1 MPSHFAPYGIDLPV
15 NGRFCF
21 EQCRI
26 FLDRSPRE
34 CLHRVDGGAV
44 LKAVRLGSRAVIFR
58 MNGDHNGVRLEV
70 LSGDG
75 SAQERQGVSDYVAEW
90 LDLQRD
96 LRPFYRMAA
105 GDALLQSLAERYA
118 GLRLIGI
125 PDLLEALC
133 WAIIGQQINLQF
145 AYTLKARL
153 VALCGTRLTDGDQ
166 HFWLF
171 PEAQAIAALSEADW
185 GGLQFSRSKIAYL
198 RGIAALFANGT
209 ISKEILLESG
219 SALAIRERLL
229 QIRGVGEWTADYVL
243 MKCFRHPAALPAGDA
258 GLQNALKTRLQL
270 SVKPSPTQIREMFA
284 AWKGWEAYTT
294 FYLWRSL
301 I

>member
-1 MPSHFAPYGIDLPV
+1 MFDVIILPV
-15 NGRFCF
+15 NDGFSF

-34 CLHRVDGGAV
+34 CLHRVEGGTV
-44 LKAVRLGSRAVIFR
+44 LQAVRLGSRAVIFR
-58 MNGDHNGVRLEV
+58 MSGSPGGVKLEV

-75 SAQERQGVSDYVAEW
+75 SAQERQALAAYVSEW
-90 LDLQRD
+90 LDLKRD
-96 LRPFYRMAA
+96 LQPFYRMAA
-105 GDALLQSLAERYA
+105 GDALLRPLVERFA

-133 WAIIGQQINLQF
+133 WSITGQQINLQF
-145 AYTLKARL
+145 AYTLKSRL
-153 VALCGTRLTDGDQ
+153 VARCGTRLTHEER

-171 PEAQAIAALSEADW
+171 PEAEAIAALREEDLRA
-185 GGLQFSRSKIAYL
+185 LQFSRSKIAYL
-198 RGIAALFANGT
+198 RGIAALFASGE
-209 ISKEILLESG
+209 ISKELLLACGPAE
-219 SALAIRERLL
+219 AIRERLL

-258 GLQNALKTRLQL
+258 GLQNALKARLQL
-270 SVKPSPTQIREMFA
+270 AEKPSPAQIREMAA
-284 AWKGWEAYTT
+284 AWKGWEAYAT